1 VHNYS
6 TRIRGIFNGVK
17 KCSAAV
23 PIKDQDIELGNHT
36 SVRLF
41 SLKELDL
48 ATNHFRD
55 LIGEGSF
62 GPVFLGRLAD
72 GSEVAIKRRADT
84 SKMGTDSFL
93 NEVRLIFPPALFPL
107 VG

>member
-1 VHNYS
+1 MF
-6 TRIRGIFNGVK
+6 FNGVK

-23 PIKDQDIELGNHT
+23 PIKDQAIELGNHP
-36 SVRLF
+36 SMRPF

-48 ATNHFRD
+48 ATNHFKD
-55 LIGEGSF
+55 WIGEGSF

-84 SKMGTDSFL
+84 SKRGTDSFL
-93 NEVRLIFPPALFPL
+93 NEVRLSFPPALFPL